1 MKKIIFLVFITILI
15 SCKEDEKTIMYGFLQ
30 EQFYD
35 SSNILKNQISEILIS
50 NNFTDKIQVK
60 EYDSL
65 TRQYLLYLE
74 NIHSDLTNLIKIKN
88 STISANELSKI
99 KYGNDF
105 FFDGENY
112 SARGTEYITQMET
125 YRTEILNL
133 VDDKFLRKRI
143 DLILKTSDK
152 VNRDGEN
159 IKYLDWFYK
168 DMPIIAI
175 LTHIK
180 NQERTILEIENDF
193 LKNKLMCK

>member
-1 MKKIIFLVFITILI
+1 MGMI
-15 SCKEDEKTIMYGFLQ
+15 
-30 EQFYD
+30 
-35 SSNILKNQISEILIS
+35 
-50 NNFTDKIQVK
+50 
-60 EYDSL
+60 
-65 TRQYLLYLE
+65 
-74 NIHSDLTNLIKIKN
+74 
-88 STISANELSKI
+88 
-99 KYGNDF
+99 F

>member
-105 FFDGENY
+105 FF
-112 SARGTEYITQMET
+112 
-125 YRTEILNL
+125 
-133 VDDKFLRKRI
+133 
-143 DLILKTSDK
+143 
-152 VNRDGEN
+152 
-159 IKYLDWFYK
+159 
-168 DMPIIAI
+168 
-175 LTHIK
+175 
-180 NQERTILEIENDF
+180 
-193 LKNKLMCK
+193 